1 MKLTNYMRDAFIEAV
16 MADVPAV
23 DYQAQADALVRD
35 YVAKEFSRTFPRID
49 VTSPEVLKWITPT
62 YITTPGALN
71 GVKAYAPTSMSLKGD
86 QKVWKKLEALAGQL
100 HRQQQTRSALKD
112 RLRSVAYACST
123 RKALLAALPEFEKYL
138 PEDEPAA
145 LRTLPVVANVVA
157 DFVKAGWPKATAPR
171 QASAAT

>member
-1 MKLTNYMRDAFIEAV
+1 MRLFVCTIRPVWYNVITETKRKELQNV
-16 MADVPAV
+16 EPFHHPA
-23 DYQAQADALVRD
+23 
-35 YVAKEFSRTFPRID
+35 
-49 VTSPEVLKWITPT
+49 
-62 YITTPGALN
+62 GALRH
-71 GVKAYAPTSMSLKGD
+71 VKAHAPTSMSLKGD

-157 DFVKAGWPKATAPR
+157 DFVKAGWPKAAAPR

>member
-35 YVAKEFSRTFPRID
+35 HVAKEFAKVFPRID
-49 VTSPEVLKWITPT
+49 ITSPEVLEWIRPA
-62 YITTPGALN
+62 YIRTPGALN
-71 GVKAYAPTSMSLKGD
+71 SVRAHAPDSMSLKGNE
-86 QKVWKKLEALAGQL
+86 KVWKKLEALSGQL
-100 HRQQQTRSALKD
+100 HRQQQTRTALRD
-112 RLRSVAYACST
+112 RLKSVAYSCTT

-157 DFVKAGWPKATAPR
+157 DFVKAGWPKPAAQR
-171 QASAAT
+171 QTGAAA

>member
-1 MKLTNYMRDAFIEAV
+1 MPPAAHSHPWSDLSGVPTAFPPSAHQHAIG
-16 MADVPAV
+16 DVSGL
-23 DYQAQADALVRD
+23 Q
-35 YVAKEFSRTFPRID
+35 
-49 VTSPEVLKWITPT
+49 
-62 YITTPGALN
+62 GALRH
-71 GVKAYAPTSMSLKGD
+71 VKAYAPPSMSLKGD

-157 DFVKAGWPKATAPR
+157 DFVKAGWPKAAAPR